1 MSFNPNPSFITI
13 NAPAGAS
20 GIVNIDYN
28 SYVAAAAYYNSTI
41 GPSTVVIPQTTVQTG
56 ALVYPANYGSYYQIT
71 SATVYDNG
79 TNASLSS
86 LSVAGNPIAVPTFS
100 ASSLAIVGP
109 NITGSGEPGSGNTG
123 A

>member
-1 MSFNPNPSFITI
+1 MSNPNPSFITV

-28 SYVAAAAYYNSTI
+28 SYVASAAFLNSTI

-71 SATVYDNG
+71 SAPAYNTG
-79 TNASLSS
+79 ASAVSS
-86 LSVAGNPIAVPTFS
+86 LSYAGNPIAVPTFS
-100 ASSLAIVGP
+100 ASSLAVVGP